1 MYLFRAMQ
9 ISAKGCAD
17 ACIHTHSLAL
27 IYMARAIH
35 EQKESLEEAILR
47 MGSEQIAVARY
58 AHTVCDCGSTKCGA
72 IDLFMICY
80 QKGKDKLCLKDK
92 SVW

>member
-9 ISAKGCAD
+9 ISAKGCVD

-47 MGSEQIAVARY
+47 MGSEQIWI
-58 AHTVCDCGSTKCGA
+58 K
-72 IDLFMICY
+72 
-80 QKGKDKLCLKDK
+80 KGKDKLCLKDK

>member
-9 ISAKGCAD
+9 ISAKGCVD

-47 MGSEQIAVARY
+47 IGSEQIQM
-58 AHTVCDCGSTKCGA
+58 CDIHRNA
-72 IDLFMICY
+72 ICAY
-80 QKGKDKLCLKDK
+80 CLRLWEQEVR
-92 SVW
+92 SNRLYL

>member
-9 ISAKGCAD
+9 ISAKGCVD

-35 EQKESLEEAILR
+35 EQKESLEEAVLR
-47 MGSEQIAVARY
+47 MGSEQIRR
-58 AHTVCDCGSTKCGA
+58 CDIRRGA
-72 IDLFMICY
+72 IY
-80 QKGKDKLCLKDK
+80 AKGKPRRGNFANGLRTDVD
-92 SVW
+92 